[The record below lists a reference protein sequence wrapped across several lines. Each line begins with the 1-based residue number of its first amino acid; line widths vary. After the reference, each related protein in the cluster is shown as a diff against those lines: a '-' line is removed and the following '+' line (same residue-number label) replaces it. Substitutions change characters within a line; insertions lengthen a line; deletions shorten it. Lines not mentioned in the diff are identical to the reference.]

1 MDNAAVYIAGRFA
14 SRVRLRAMRERVRAL
29 GFVCA
34 SSWMAE
40 QDGDYP
46 VPRQRSLDGAHR
58 DIAEIAVADLFVLDT
73 LDESITGGREVE
85 FGLYLSPLIDKP
97 IVLIG
102 PVRNIFHELA
112 QWRCRDWSDGLE
124 VLTDLRAKLFA

>member
-1 MDNAAVYIAGRFA
+1 MTNSPRVYIAGRFH
-14 SRVRLRAMRERVRAL
+14 SRFRLRQMREEVRRL
-29 GFVCA
+29 GFACA
-34 SSWMAE
+34 SSWMDE

-46 VPRQRSLDGAHR
+46 VPRQRSLEGARR
-58 DIAEIAVADLFVLDT
+58 DIAEIALADFFVLDT

-85 FGLYLSPLIDKP
+85 LGLYLSSLLVVGAAHIKP
-97 IVLIG
+97 VVLIG

-124 VLTDLRAKLFA
+124 VL